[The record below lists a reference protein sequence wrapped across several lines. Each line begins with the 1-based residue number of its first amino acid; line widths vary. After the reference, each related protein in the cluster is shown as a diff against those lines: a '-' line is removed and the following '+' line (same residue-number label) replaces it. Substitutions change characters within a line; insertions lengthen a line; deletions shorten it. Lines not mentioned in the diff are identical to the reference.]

1 MSMPSSKTV
10 HASSQHC
17 ADSFPVSRA
26 MGLTFTR
33 HAEEDDVLRETF
45 ILRKVTLTQ
54 DQWDQFLSPERAA
67 KAPDSDLARTSSSTS
82 LLSRKSGGSLGRP
95 SAAVGDGVVMS
106 RKSSSF
112 DVETG
117 RSEYLP
123 TRCG

>member
-1 MSMPSSKTV
+1 M
-10 HASSQHC
+10 
-17 ADSFPVSRA
+17 
-26 MGLTFTR
+26 
-33 HAEEDDVLRETF
+33 LRETF

-54 DQWDQFLSPERAA
+54 DQWDLYLTPDRAA
-67 KAPDSDLARTSSSTS
+67 KAPDSDLGRTSSSTA

-95 SAAVGDGVVMS
+95 SGAAGDGVVMS

-123 TRCG
+123 TRCGSTCRAHSCGMLVMHNRSHSGKRVCSVY